1 MTEPLSDTPKIKV
14 MPTTAAVILLAL
26 GGGNV
31 YQGRESV
38 QETKQLRAEIRDMR
52 TEVQGMAT
60 TVTLLNWRVS
70 NLEGV
75 RDNGQGT

>member
-1 MTEPLSDTPKIKV
+1 MQPSSDTLKNKGS
-14 MPTTAAVILLAL
+14 AGLAVLIIAL

-31 YQGRESV
+31 AQTRQGVQEVQQLRESV
-38 QETKQLRAEIRDMR
+38 VKLR

-60 TVTLLNWRVS
+60 DVTLLNWRVS

-75 RDNGQGT
+75 QHGQGT

>member
-1 MTEPLSDTPKIKV
+1 MQPSSDTLKNKGS
-14 MPTTAAVILLAL
+14 MGLAVLIVAL

-31 YQGRESV
+31 AQTRQGVQEVQQMRESV
-38 QETKQLRAEIRDMR
+38 AELR

-60 TVTLLNWRVS
+60 DVTLLNWRVS

-75 RDNGQGT
+75 QNGQGT